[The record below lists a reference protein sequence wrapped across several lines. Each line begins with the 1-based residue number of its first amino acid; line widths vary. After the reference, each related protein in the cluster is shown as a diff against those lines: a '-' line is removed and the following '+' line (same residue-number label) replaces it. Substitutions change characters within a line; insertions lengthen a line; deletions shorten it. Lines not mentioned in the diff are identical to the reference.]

1 MKLNE
6 EQKFILQDDDGNL
19 IIVTEI
25 EFDFNLLQSRVIPM
39 KGIKFGVH
47 YDDNTISDY
56 GVVNI
61 QTSFDIDGVYGEDD
75 KST

>member
-39 KGIKFGVH
+39 KERMKPLTIIKSMG
-47 YDDNTISDY
+47 YA
-56 GVVNI
+56 
-61 QTSFDIDGVYGEDD
+61 
-75 KST
+75 